1 MAACLDCGVK
11 AGMGKKR
18 CVPCAD
24 KEQARLNE
32 IEITQRAELAA
43 QKESELAEQQERERL
58 AEIARIERLD
68 KFFEERFGL
77 LQELIDE
84 GVTPYIYDSIVI
96 DSYSFYNESP
106 SPQAWTL
113 KTETQRV
120 GNETDL
126 GKVRE
131 LGFLGWEVTQSI
143 PINYGSTLYN
153 SVGGNTVFAAAHSG
167 LVVGANLILRMPIT
181 RKTLEEQRSF
191 LKEYLIAEF
200 PG

>member
-1 MAACLDCGVK
+1 MAACQDCGEK
-11 AGMGKKR
+11 AGLGKKR
-18 CVPCAD
+18 CVACAT

-32 IEITQRAELAA
+32 IERTQQAELAA
-43 QKESELAEQQERERL
+43 QKRSELAEQQERERL

-68 KFFEERFGL
+68 KFFEERFAL

-106 SPQAWTL
+106 NPQAWAL
-113 KTETQRV
+113 ETETERV

-153 SVGGNTVFAAAHSG
+153 NVGGNTVFAAAHSG
-167 LVVGANLILRMPIT
+167 LVVGANLILRMPVT
-181 RKTLEEQRSF
+181 RKTLMEQRSF
-191 LKEYLIAEF
+191 LKEYLVAEF